1 MSTRR
6 VGPKRSTI
14 SSPAWTACS
23 GCRGSVTVIM
33 FGDRAGVALTGTRMG
48 TALRGNDVLRQAIL
62 TLALRVGIDAS

>member
-1 MSTRR
+1 MSRQR
-6 VGPKRSTI
+6 DREQALI
-14 SSPAWTACS
+14 L
-23 GCRGSVTVIM
+23 